1 MTTILTKIQRKIL
14 QGDYDIKEHCLFE
27 LAKDGLTIKDA
38 LSAILKAE
46 RCIKLTDNES
56 HVRYEILGFT
66 KKGRLM
72 IVVVFISQGTVFLK
86 TGYSYD

>member
-46 RCIKLTDNES
+46 SVLN
-56 HVRYEILGFT
+56 
-66 KKGRLM
+66 
-72 IVVVFISQGTVFLK
+72 
-86 TGYSYD
+86 

>member
-38 LSAILKAE
+38 FSAILKAE

-66 KKGRLM
+66 KKRQTDDSSCFYFARNSL
-72 IVVVFISQGTVFLK
+72 S
-86 TGYSYD
+86 